1 MLRLLGWKVDL
12 IGFPIMYI
20 MHHETAEVGT
30 DLYVKLEYLSRELS
44 LVHVNVCCL
53 SINLA

>member
-20 MHHETAEVGT
+20 MHHETAQVGT

-53 SINLA
+53 RVNLA